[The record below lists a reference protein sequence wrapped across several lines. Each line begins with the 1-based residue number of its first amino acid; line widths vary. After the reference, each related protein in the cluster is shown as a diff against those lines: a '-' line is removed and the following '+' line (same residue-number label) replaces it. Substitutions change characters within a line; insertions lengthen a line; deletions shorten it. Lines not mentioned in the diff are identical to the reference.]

1 MTTPNTLISL
11 RITDEE
17 LALLDARVGL
27 DGARNRSDVI
37 RAAIRS
43 FLEDQPL
50 LPDMDTI
57 TIPVGRSMKS
67 ILGDLYELHGI
78 SHQQAASQGLQDYV
92 RKIIQEE
99 TSLNEIL
106 AEGLEVARSKT
117 VGRSMKSILGDLYE
131 LHGISHQQAASQ
143 GLQDYVRKMIQEE
156 AQLNEILAE
165 GLEVARSKT
174 VGRKEF
180 TE

>member
-1 MTTPNTLISL
+1 MNTPSTLVSL

-17 LALLDARVGL
+17 VALLDSRVGL

-43 FLEDQPL
+43 FLQDQPL

-57 TIPVGRSMKS
+57 TIPVGRSMKAR
-67 ILGDLYELHGI
+67 LGDLYELHGI

-92 RKIIQEE
+92 RNII
-99 TSLNEIL
+99 
-106 AEGLEVARSKT
+106 K
-117 VGRSMKSILGDLYE
+117 
-131 LHGISHQQAASQ
+131 
-143 GLQDYVRKMIQEE
+143 EE

-165 GLEVARSKT
+165 GLETARSKT

>member
-1 MTTPNTLISL
+1 MNTPSTLVSL

-17 LALLDARVGL
+17 VALLDSRVGL

-43 FLEDQPL
+43 FLQDQPL

-57 TIPVGRSMKS
+57 TIPVGRSMKAR
-67 ILGDLYELHGI
+67 LGDLYELHGI
-78 SHQQAASQGLQDYV
+78 SQQQAASQGLQDYV
-92 RKIIQEE
+92 RNIIKEE
-99 TSLNEIL
+99 NQLNNIL
-106 AEGLEVARSKT
+106 AEELET
-117 VGRSMKSILGDLYE
+117 
-131 LHGISHQQAASQ
+131 
-143 GLQDYVRKMIQEE
+143 
-156 AQLNEILAE
+156 
-165 GLEVARSKT
+165 ARSKT

>member
-1 MTTPNTLISL
+1 MNTPSTLVSL

-17 LALLDARVGL
+17 VALLDSRVGL

-43 FLEDQPL
+43 FLQDQPL

-57 TIPVGRSMKS
+57 TIPVGRSMKAR
-67 ILGDLYELHGI
+67 LGDLYELHGI

-92 RKIIQEE
+92 RNIIKEE
-99 TSLNEIL
+99 NQLNNIL
-106 AEGLEVARSKT
+106 AEELET
-117 VGRSMKSILGDLYE
+117 
-131 LHGISHQQAASQ
+131 
-143 GLQDYVRKMIQEE
+143 
-156 AQLNEILAE
+156 
-165 GLEVARSKT
+165 ARSKT

>member
-1 MTTPNTLISL
+1 MSKYQSLLSSHVFCFVITCNTIYIPPLLSINNEGEPMTTPNTLISL

-117 VGRSMKSILGDLYE
+117 VGR
-131 LHGISHQQAASQ
+131 
-143 GLQDYVRKMIQEE
+143 
-156 AQLNEILAE
+156 
-165 GLEVARSKT
+165 
-174 VGRKEF
+174 KEF

>member
-1 MTTPNTLISL
+1 MNTPSTLVSL

-17 LALLDARVGL
+17 VALLDSRVGL

-57 TIPVGRSMKS
+57 TIPVGRSMKAR
-67 ILGDLYELHGI
+67 LGDLHELHGI
-78 SHQQAASQGLQDYV
+78 SQQQAASQGLQDYV
-92 RKIIQEE
+92 RNIIKEE
-99 TSLNEIL
+99 NQLNNIL
-106 AEGLEVARSKT
+106 AEELET
-117 VGRSMKSILGDLYE
+117 D
-131 LHGISHQQAASQ
+131 
-143 GLQDYVRKMIQEE
+143 
-156 AQLNEILAE
+156 
-165 GLEVARSKT
+165 RSKT

>member
-1 MTTPNTLISL
+1 MNTPSTLVSL

-17 LALLDARVGL
+17 VALLDSRIGL

-57 TIPVGRSMKS
+57 TIPVGRSMKAR
-67 ILGDLYELHGI
+67 LGDLYELHGI
-78 SHQQAASQGLQDYV
+78 SQQQAASQGLQDYV
-92 RKIIQEE
+92 RNIIKEE
-99 TSLNEIL
+99 NQLNNIL
-106 AEGLEVARSKT
+106 AEELET
-117 VGRSMKSILGDLYE
+117 
-131 LHGISHQQAASQ
+131 
-143 GLQDYVRKMIQEE
+143 
-156 AQLNEILAE
+156 
-165 GLEVARSKT
+165 ARSKT

>member
-1 MTTPNTLISL
+1 MPKYYEPLSSHVLQYVITCNTIYIPPLLSINYEGEPMTTPNTLISL

-17 LALLDARVGL
+17 VALLDARIGL

-92 RKIIQEE
+92 RK
-99 TSLNEIL
+99 
-106 AEGLEVARSKT
+106 
-117 VGRSMKSILGDLYE
+117 
-131 LHGISHQQAASQ
+131 
-143 GLQDYVRKMIQEE
+143 MIQEE

>member
-1 MTTPNTLISL
+1 MNTPSTLVSL

-17 LALLDARVGL
+17 VALLDARIGL

-43 FLEDQPL
+43 FLEEQPL

-57 TIPVGRSMKS
+57 TIPVGRSMKAR
-67 ILGDLYELHGI
+67 LGDLYELHGI
-78 SHQQAASQGLQDYV
+78 SQQQAASQGLQDYV
-92 RKIIQEE
+92 RNIINEE
-99 TSLNEIL
+99 SRLNNIL
-106 AEGLEVARSKT
+106 AEELET
-117 VGRSMKSILGDLYE
+117 
-131 LHGISHQQAASQ
+131 
-143 GLQDYVRKMIQEE
+143 
-156 AQLNEILAE
+156 
-165 GLEVARSKT
+165 ARSKT

>member
-1 MTTPNTLISL
+1 MNTPSMLVSL

-17 LALLDARVGL
+17 VALLDSRVGL

-43 FLEDQPL
+43 FLKDQPL

-57 TIPVGRSMKS
+57 TIPVGRSMKAR
-67 ILGDLYELHGI
+67 LGDLYELHGI
-78 SHQQAASQGLQDYV
+78 SQQQAASQGLQDYV
-92 RKIIQEE
+92 RNIIKEE
-99 TSLNEIL
+99 NQLNNIL
-106 AEGLEVARSKT
+106 AEELET
-117 VGRSMKSILGDLYE
+117 
-131 LHGISHQQAASQ
+131 
-143 GLQDYVRKMIQEE
+143 
-156 AQLNEILAE
+156 
-165 GLEVARSKT
+165 ARSKT

>member
-1 MTTPNTLISL
+1 MRMTTPNTLVSL

-17 LALLDARVGL
+17 VALLDARVGL

-43 FLEDQPL
+43 YLEDQPL

-67 ILGDLYELHGI
+67 RLGDLYELHGI
-78 SHQQAASQGLQDYV
+78 SQQQAASQGLQDYV

-99 TSLNEIL
+99 TELNDIL
-106 AEGLEVARSKT
+106 A
-117 VGRSMKSILGDLYE
+117 D
-131 LHGISHQQAASQ
+131 
-143 GLQDYVRKMIQEE
+143 
-156 AQLNEILAE
+156 